1 MSTVMIETL
10 QEFALLAD
18 IISAIAIVISL
29 IFVGL
34 QIKDNTKATQASS
47 FHEIAALDIQ
57 LLLSFANSQESAKVS
72 TLFRENPDA
81 LSDDEKNYG
90 FYMFAA
96 EVRHIENLFLQKQS
110 KMLTERS
117 WISRK
122 SLVDGLILSP
132 GFEVLI
138 AGHNKKYFDGS
149 FIEYAE
155 KIRGENEP

>member
-1 MSTVMIETL
+1 
-10 QEFALLAD
+10 
-18 IISAIAIVISL
+18 
-29 IFVGL
+29 
-34 QIKDNTKATQASS
+34 
-47 FHEIAALDIQ
+47 
-57 LLLSFANSQESAKVS
+57 LSFANSQESAKVS

-132 GFEVLI
+132 GFEILI
-138 AGHNKKYFDGS
+138 AGHNKKYFDSS

-155 KIRGENEP
+155 KIRGENEL

>member
-10 QEFALLAD
+10 QGYALLAD
-18 IISAIAIVISL
+18 IISAIAIIISL

-34 QIKDNTKATQASS
+34 QIKENTKATQAST
-47 FHEIAALDIQ
+47 FHEIAALDIE
-57 LLLSFANSQESAKVS
+57 LLLNFANSKESAKVS

-117 WISRK
+117 WMSRK

-132 GFEVLI
+132 GFGFLI
-138 AGHNKKYFDGS
+138 AGQNKKYFDGS
-149 FIEYAE
+149 FIQYAE
-155 KIRGENEP
+155 KVRSENQS

>member
-1 MSTVMIETL
+1 MIETL
-10 QEFALLAD
+10 QGYALLAD
-18 IISAIAIVISL
+18 IISAIAIIISL

-34 QIKDNTKATQASS
+34 QIKENTKATQAST
-47 FHEIAALDIQ
+47 FHEIAALDIE
-57 LLLSFANSQESAKVS
+57 LLLNFANSKESAKVS

-117 WISRK
+117 WMSRK

-132 GFEVLI
+132 GFGVLI
-138 AGHNKKYFDGS
+138 AGQNKKYFDGS
-149 FIEYAE
+149 FIQYAE
-155 KIRGENEP
+155 KVRSENQS

>member
-1 MSTVMIETL
+1 MIGTL
-10 QEFALLAD
+10 NEFALLAD
-18 IISAIAIVISL
+18 IISAIAIIISL

-34 QIKDNTKATQASS
+34 QIKDNTKATQAST
-47 FHEIAALDIQ
+47 FHEIAALDIE
-57 LLLSFANSQESAKVS
+57 LLLNFGKSEESAKIR
-72 TLFRENPDA
+72 TLFRENPDE

-96 EVRHIENLFLQKQS
+96 EVRHIENLYMQKQS

-122 SLVDGLILSP
+122 SLVEGLILSP
-132 GFEVLI
+132 GFGLLI

-149 FIEYAE
+149 FIQYAE
-155 KIRGENEP
+155 KIRGENQS

>member
-1 MSTVMIETL
+1 MIETL
-10 QEFALLAD
+10 KEFALLAD
-18 IISAIAIVISL
+18 IISAIAIIISL

-34 QIKDNTKATQASS
+34 QIKDNTKATQAST
-47 FHEIAALDIQ
+47 FHEIAALDIE
-57 LLLSFANSQESAKVS
+57 LLLNFGKSEESAKIS
-72 TLFRENPDA
+72 TLFRENPDE

-96 EVRHIENLFLQKQS
+96 EVRHIENLYIQKQS

-122 SLVDGLILSP
+122 SLVEGLILSP
-132 GFEVLI
+132 GFGLLI

-149 FIEYAE
+149 FIQYAE
-155 KIRGENEP
+155 KIRGENQS